1 MSRVFRNKQFACRQ
15 NEGEIVI
22 ASAILATMST
32 YVNGKSLPQQQN
44 YLLHVYNTLQRVC
57 TRMKPKTAQGPIPSF
72 VSAIIKERQFA
83 HNRSFTAK
91 CLKVLSN

>member
-1 MSRVFRNKQFACRQ
+1 MPRVFRNKQFACRK

-22 ASAILATMST
+22 TSAILATMST

-44 YLLHVYNTLQRVC
+44 YLLHVYNTFQRVC
-57 TRMKPKTAQGPIPSF
+57 TRMKPKTAQEPIASF
-72 VSAIIKERQFA
+72 VSATIKERKFA

>member
-22 ASAILATMST
+22 ASAILATMSK

-57 TRMKPKTAQGPIPSF
+57 TNEA
-72 VSAIIKERQFA
+72 
-83 HNRSFTAK
+83 
-91 CLKVLSN
+91 

>member
-57 TRMKPKTAQGPIPSF
+57 SQMKPKHLKGQY
-72 VSAIIKERQFA
+72 
-83 HNRSFTAK
+83 
-91 CLKVLSN
+91 CLLFQRL